1 MSSYIDVTTTD
12 GEHISINTNK
22 IIYMHG
28 VYEKDIM
35 TDKDI
40 FKFTLLKT
48 YGINFKVVETPT
60 ELKHRIF
67 LAEREVNQ

>member
-1 MSSYIDVTTTD
+1 MNSYIDITTTD
-12 GEHISINTNK
+12 GEHVSINTNA
-22 IIYMHG
+22 IIYMHA

-35 TDKDI
+35 TDKDV
-40 FKFTLLKT
+40 FKFTLIAS
-48 YGINFKVVETPT
+48 YGINLKVAETPT